1 MPRMIAA
8 IFALF
13 LLPATALAETPP
25 DEAAAFI
32 EGLGDRAVEVL
43 QDQSISLEEREAKLR
58 DIVAGSFE
66 VQEIGRFVLDK
77 AWERASAEE
86 RSEYLDLF
94 SNYVLQTYTK
104 RLGGYSGQTL
114 TIEEAKVYRERLALV
129 STRIV
134 QEGTDDIKI
143 DWLVRKRDNAIRIL
157 DVVIDGKSMT
167 LTQKREFASIIARED
182 IGGLLQL
189 LRLKISKYSA
199 QG

>member
-1 MPRMIAA
+1 MPRMLAA
-8 IFALF
+8 VFVLF
-13 LLPATALAETPP
+13 LYPATAQAETPP

-58 DIVAGSFE
+58 GIVADSFE
-66 VQEIGRFVLDK
+66 VREIGRFVLDK
-77 AWERASAEE
+77 AWGRANEEE

-94 SNYVLQTYTK
+94 SDYVLQTYTK

-114 TIEEAKVYRERLALV
+114 KIDDSKVYRERLALV
-129 STRIV
+129 STTVV
-134 QEGTDDIKI
+134 QEGGENIKV
-143 DWLVRKRDNAIRIL
+143 DWLVRKRNGAIRIL

-189 LRLKISKYSA
+189 LRLKVSKYSA

>member
-1 MPRMIAA
+1 MPRMLAA
-8 IFALF
+8 FFALF
-13 LLPATALAETPP
+13 LMPATVWAQTPP
-25 DEAAAFI
+25 DAASAFI
-32 EGLGDRAVEVL
+32 EGLGARAVEVL
-43 QDQSISLEEREAKLR
+43 QDQTISLEEREAKLR
-58 DIVAGSFE
+58 GIVAESFE

-77 AWERASAEE
+77 AWGRANEEE

-94 SNYVLQTYTK
+94 ADYVLQTYTK

-114 TIEEAKVYRERLALV
+114 NIQDSKVYRERLALV
-129 STRIV
+129 STTIEQQGAEDTKV
-134 QEGTDDIKI
+134 
-143 DWLVRKRDNAIRIL
+143 DWLVRKKDGAIKIL